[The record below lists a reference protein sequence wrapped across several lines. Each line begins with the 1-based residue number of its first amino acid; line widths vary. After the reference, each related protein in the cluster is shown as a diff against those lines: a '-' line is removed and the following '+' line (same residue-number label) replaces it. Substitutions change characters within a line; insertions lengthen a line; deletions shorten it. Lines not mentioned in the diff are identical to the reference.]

1 MVLVNEM
8 VSWLE
13 IFRHLQYFKNGCLNQ
28 SYRVWTVFLIVTMI
42 LYPIQHRYI
51 FLIFK
56 KVDFQK
62 AIIKSAWGRK
72 TTCQKTFLVKIPS
85 KSKLLCIWNF
95 RSFIIPILQYLVNVL
110 SFELLEVWIH
120 TQDTVHLKKR
130 NINIHATSIHFFLSF
145 SNLCNYSHISFD
157 IILLRIT

>member
-1 MVLVNEM
+1 MSQSKLQSIDCSFDCDNDF
-8 VSWLE
+8 VSNTTD
-13 IFRHLQYFKNGCLNQ
+13 FSDLQKSGFSKSHNQISLRKKNDLSKN
-28 SYRVWTVFLIVTMI
+28 
-42 LYPIQHRYI
+42 
-51 FLIFK
+51 
-56 KVDFQK
+56 
-62 AIIKSAWGRK
+62 
-72 TTCQKTFLVKIPS
+72 LVKIPS

-95 RSFIIPILQYLVNVL
+95 RSFIIPILQHLVNVL